1 MKENHDLAMWINLV
15 IKRVMNFAI
24 IISLEIIIE
33 IIIII
38 SVIEREDLKTSVCNI
53 RKNYAE
59 L

>member
-1 MKENHDLAMWINLV
+1 
-15 IKRVMNFAI
+15 MNFAI